1 MGELLLDLRD
11 LRTQY
16 RTDGGVVRAV
26 DGVSLS
32 ICAGETVGLV
42 GESACGKSAMALQF
56 LNHGLQLQERC
67 LMLSARPAEDV
78 AILAEALGV
87 PARTAIEAGTLFLLE
102 YSDFVPGRD
111 REQNIMLPP
120 DGFEQLR
127 EIIESQVI
135 QRVVLDTVLP
145 WVSLPTTDHLPD
157 HVFSLVRAFDRL
169 GATTLF
175 TIPRPVSTMAHRLH
189 RLLED
194 IVPVAFTLMYEQTE
208 NRRLCL
214 CNKYLGRDD
223 LGQGI
228 PFEIQ
233 QGRGIVPAGTQ
244 RTPPADASPAP
255 AAAPQPRDPEP
266 SGSSKVRFANLILG
280 ASARPQATA
289 RPRPATSPPKANFLF
304 SRPRPADEK
313 PGDHA

>member
-1 MGELLLDLRD
+1 MTMSKIPLGISFLDDR
-11 LRTQY
+11 Y
-16 RTDGGVVRAV
+16 GGVYRGRAM
-26 DGVSLS
+26 
-32 ICAGETVGLV
+32 LV
-42 GESACGKSAMALQF
+42 TGRNGSGKSAMALQF

-87 PARTAIEAGTLFLLE
+87 PARTAIESGTLFLLE

-111 REQNIMLPP
+111 LEQNIMLPP

-145 WVSLPTTDHLPD
+145 WVSLPTLDHLPD
-157 HVFSLVRAFDRL
+157 HIFSLVRAFDRL

-194 IVPVAFTLMYEQTE
+194 IVPVAFTLMYEQAE

-223 LGQGI
+223 LGQSI
-228 PFEIQ
+228 PFEILP
-233 QGRGIVPAGTQ
+233 GRGLVPAGT
-244 RTPPADASPAP
+244 RREPPADASPAP
-255 AAAPQPRDPEP
+255 AAEPQPQAAEP
-266 SGSSKVRFANLILG
+266 SNSSKVSFANLILG
-280 ASARPQATA
+280 ASARPQAVA
-289 RPRPATSPPKANFLF
+289 RPRPAASPPKANFLF
-304 SRPRPADEK
+304 SRPRPADEQ
-313 PGDHA
+313 PGEPA